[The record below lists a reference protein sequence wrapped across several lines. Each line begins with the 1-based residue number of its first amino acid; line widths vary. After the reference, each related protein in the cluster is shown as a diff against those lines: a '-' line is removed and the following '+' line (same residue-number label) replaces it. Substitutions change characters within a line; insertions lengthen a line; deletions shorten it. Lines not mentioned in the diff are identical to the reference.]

1 MIVSIFILLLDVFT
15 YLLLANFLPVNQY
28 IILTDKK
35 LNVIKYVYSKIQ
47 IYKQQE
53 EGIFVRQLSLGRFN
67 GYSIHHFRM
76 DLLSGVIVGIIAIP
90 LGMAFAIASGV
101 KPEYGIYTTI
111 IAGTLISLIGGS
123 KYQIGGPTGAF
134 IPILL
139 GIVMTYGYENLLIA
153 GFLAGVMLFLMG
165 VLRLGSLIKF
175 IPRPVTIGFT
185 SGIAVI
191 IFSGQIA
198 NFLGLTGLEKHED
211 FLSNMKEILIHLATV
226 NVYSVITAII
236 SLTLI
241 LLTPKFFPKVP
252 GPLIGLIV
260 SSIVASVFFA
270 EKVATIGS
278 TFGEI
283 PSGLPAFQIPDI
295 TWEKIVQLLRPAFV
309 IAMLGGIE
317 SLLSAVVAD
326 GMTGSKHNSNR
337 ELIGQ
342 GIANMVTPLFGGI
355 PATGAIARTATNIKN
370 GATSPMSGVIHGLIV
385 LVVLLLF
392 APYASNIPLASMAPI
407 LMIVA
412 WNMSERKEFVHILKT
427 KTSDS
432 LILVITFL
440 LTVFINLTTAVEVG
454 LILAIILF
462 VKRMSEILTVAKVL
476 PDPLDKKVSPHMV
489 NKGHN
494 CPQISI
500 FTVEGPLFFGAA
512 QMFESSIMDTI
523 NHRPKVLILRMG
535 KVPYMDTTGEA
546 NLSSIVRHFQKK
558 GGIILISGIQ
568 DQPKEV
574 LKRTGLYEE
583 IGKEHFFDH
592 TGEAIDFALAN
603 LDYKK
608 CIGCKHFA
616 FEECSVLSNPER
628 ESEKNREL
636 SYTGLVHKS

>member
-1 MIVSIFILLLDVFT
+1 M
-15 YLLLANFLPVNQY
+15 
-28 IILTDKK
+28 
-35 LNVIKYVYSKIQ
+35 
-47 IYKQQE
+47 
-53 EGIFVRQLSLGRFN
+53 RQLSLGRFS
-67 GYSIHHFRM
+67 GYSIQNFRK

-101 KPEYGIYTTI
+101 KPEYGIYSTI
-111 IAGTLISLIGGS
+111 IAGILISLLGGS

-153 GFLAGVMLFLMG
+153 GFLAGIMLFLMG

-191 IFSGQIA
+191 IFTGQLA
-198 NFLGLTGLEKHED
+198 NFFGLTGIKKHED
-211 FLSNMKEILIHLATV
+211 FLSNMKEIFEHLDTT
-226 NVYSVITAII
+226 NFYSVITAIV

-241 LLTPKFFPKVP
+241 LLTPKLFPKVP

-260 SSIVASVFFA
+260 ASIVASMFF
-270 EKVATIGS
+270 EGKVATIGS

-283 PSGLPAFQIPDI
+283 PSGLPEFHIPEI
-295 TWEKIVQLLRPAFV
+295 TSEKIVQLLRPAFV

-370 GATSPMSGVIHGLIV
+370 GAVSPMSGVIHGLVV
-385 LVVLLLF
+385 LAVLLLF

-407 LMIVA
+407 LMVVA
-412 WNMSERKEFVHILKT
+412 WNMSERNEFIHILKT

-440 LTVFINLTTAVEVG
+440 LTVFTNLTIAVEVG

-462 VKRMSEILTVAKVL
+462 VKRMSELLTVAKVL
-476 PDPLDKKVSPHMV
+476 PDPLDTNKKVSPHVV
-489 NKGHN
+489 NKGN
-494 CPQISI
+494 DCPQISI

-512 QMFESSIMDTI
+512 QMFESYIMDTI

-546 NLSSIVRHFQKK
+546 NFASIVRHFQKK

-568 DQPKEV
+568 NQPKEV
-574 LKRTGLYEE
+574 LKRTQLYDE
-583 IGKEHFFDH
+583 IGEEHFFEH

-603 LDYKK
+603 LEYKK
-608 CIGCKHFA
+608 CIGCNHFA
-616 FEECSVLSNPER
+616 FQECTALSNPEW
-628 ESEKNREL
+628 ESGKKRGL
-636 SYTGLVHKS
+636 AAYTGLAHKS